1 MKQDT
6 YHSPASIHAA
16 LRNSRQEYGWTKKET
31 RGLGASPSSWSRDAH
46 ETPSKGS
53 GGGSGGEKRFSSGL
67 FRNDKRAINDD
78 ASFRVER
85 IDSASCLALGD
96 VVGYEFVSEDG
107 RWTWSIGTVIAS
119 GDGSDDTIGH
129 VDRNSTVSEDPILVS
144 LACWKI
150 APDTQGDPPTWAGKH
165 EDHEQID
172 VRRRME
178 EIEEEKAELSR
189 RPCMEKVMEAE
200 RIAETARETL
210 RLAVRG
216 ERNVLR
222 QMTRPPNELR
232 LAVNAA
238 FSLLRIELLV
248 EKPEDEWDHMRR
260 VLCSDSFDENLSEAD
275 ASRLDEAQSEF
286 IKQRF
291 LNNPLFTYLHMNAT
305 SHIAALMQKWVTCEV
320 QLYECRKE
328 LQFTEMRLA
337 ELSQE
342 AMQNERELRLH
353 LNSKELTRTASNPY
367 DEENVRYALQSF
379 QDLGQVSFSR
389 GDEATIV
396 VRSSVFCK
404 FVASTSSPIS
414 TLDSMTIHRDR
425 LACIRSA
432 ASGKQRRLPFGSS
445 FSEADYP
452 ERRYNQS
459 RDAVYQTKLLY
470 EQSIERERI
479 LVREL
484 EQLYEKHV
492 RYTMAQHEILL
503 RSTDFAA
510 SSYRYSKRDATR
522 LTVAEDRVRELEEAL
537 RQEGGKLRTLQMNHE
552 KEIWRMQEE
561 AKRRS
566 LEAAQY
572 ISDEV
577 STIRLQQVSLQGDEE
592 IGRLQLAAN
601 EARRWSAL
609 LLLEMRKSKDLVIAD
624 MRQEYIREM
633 NLLRDDLSNRERRQV
648 KTIKILEDLLAYN
661 GEGREYQQQ
670 EMQRRAIKR
679 ALKTL
684 CGSMSTELSSDSSPR
699 HFSRNPTS
707 SQGATSYRLPV
718 RSNTPARGISNLE
731 ATVESRELEEDNVV
745 ILKDRLVEAVRD
757 RDLIHEMLIQE
768 QRKNHSLGEENAV
781 LRSELDREMQER
793 VEVEKTAQKLQ
804 DEIAAISGSVRS
816 TPNGY
821 IKSGSDNEELGLREE
836 IAKLQGVIA
845 TYDGQLDELL
855 EAEGIENKEAPF
867 HSLREYIAEIKASCV
882 AMQEER
888 DAQAADAKMLE
899 SCLKT
904 AANALEDALIHDE
917 RWRPHITDSHHT
929 TWHWKKFDGSGWDR
943 VIAETPEALEKA
955 LVHGIAAACHVPE
968 EYVLNLT
975 YHDEATCLYA
985 SFDLRHDPAISDEDI
1000 MCRLEECNYYELERL
1015 YTHRFSPEEGID
1027 SLRRKMREKEEE
1039 LQELRATIAH
1049 MRGDSKPPGSG
1060 RSKRHLLGV

>member
-1 MKQDT
+1 MKQDA
-6 YHSPASIHAA
+6 YYSPANIHAT
-16 LRNSRQEYGWTKKET
+16 LLNRRQEYGWAKKET
-31 RGLGASPSSWSRDAH
+31 RGLGVSPSYWSRDAH

-53 GGGSGGEKRFSSGL
+53 GGGSGGEKRYSSGL
-67 FRNDKRAINDD
+67 FGNDKKAINDD
-78 ASFRVER
+78 VSFRVER

-107 RWTWSIGTVIAS
+107 RWTWSIGTVISS
-119 GDGSDDTIGH
+119 GDGNDDNIGH
-129 VDRNSTVSEDPILVS
+129 IDRNSAVSEDPILVS

-150 APDTQGDPPTWAGKH
+150 APDTQGDSPTWASKH
-165 EDHEQID
+165 EDHEQLEA
-172 VRRRME
+172 RLRLE
-178 EIEEEKAELSR
+178 EIEEEKATLSR

-200 RIAETARETL
+200 RIAESARETL
-210 RLAVRG
+210 RLTVRN

-222 QMTRPPNELR
+222 QMTRPSNELR
-232 LAVNAA
+232 LAVNAV

-260 VLCSDSFDENLSEAD
+260 VLCSDSFYENLSEAD
-275 ASRLDEAQSEF
+275 ASRLDETQSEF
-286 IKQRF
+286 INQRF
-291 LNNPLFTYLHMNAT
+291 LNNPLFTYAHMNAT
-305 SHIAALMQKWVTCEV
+305 SRIAALMQRWVKCEV
-320 QLYECRKE
+320 ELYECRKE
-328 LQFTEMRLA
+328 LQSTEMRLA

-342 AMQNERELRLH
+342 ARQNERELRLH
-353 LNSKELTRTASNPY
+353 PNSKELTRTASNPY

-414 TLDSMTIHRDR
+414 SLDSMTIHRDR

-445 FSEADYP
+445 FSDAEYP
-452 ERRYNQS
+452 ERRHYQS

-470 EQSIERERI
+470 DQSVERERI

-484 EQLYEKHV
+484 EQIYEKHV
-492 RYTMAQHEILL
+492 RYTMALHKILL
-503 RSTDFAA
+503 RSTDSTA
-510 SSYRYSKRDATR
+510 SSYRYGKRDATR
-522 LTVAEDRVRELEEAL
+522 LTAAENRVRELEETL
-537 RQEGGKLRTLQMNHE
+537 RQEGSTLRTLQMNHDN
-552 KEIWRMQEE
+552 EIWRMREE
-561 AKRRS
+561 AKQRS
-566 LEAAQY
+566 LEAPQY

-577 STIRLQQVSLQGDEE
+577 STIRLQRLSLQSEEE
-592 IGRLQLAAN
+592 IGRLHLAAN

-609 LLLEMRKSKDLVIAD
+609 LLLEMRNSKDIAMAD
-624 MRQEYIREM
+624 MRQEYIQEM

-648 KTIKILEDLLAYN
+648 KAVTILEDSLVDN
-661 GEGREYQQQ
+661 GEEGEYQQL

-684 CGSMSTELSSDSSPR
+684 CGSRSTEVSSESSPR
-699 HFSRNPTS
+699 RFSRNLTPP
-707 SQGATSYRLPV
+707 QGSTSYRLPV
-718 RSNTPARGISNLE
+718 RSGNSARGISNLE
-731 ATVESRELEEDNVV
+731 STEESREVEEDNVV

-757 RDLIHEMLIQE
+757 RDLIHEMLMQE
-768 QRKNHSLGEENAV
+768 QRKNHSLEEENAV
-781 LRSELDREMQER
+781 QRSDLDREMQER
-793 VEVEKTAQKLQ
+793 MELEKMVQKLQ

-816 TPNGY
+816 TLNGY
-821 IKSGSDNEELGLREE
+821 IKSGSDNEELGLRGQ

-845 TYDGQLDELL
+845 TYDRQLDELL
-855 EAEGIENKEAPF
+855 EAEGIENKEDPF
-867 HSLREYIAEIKASCV
+867 HSLREHLAEIKASC
-882 AMQEER
+882 ATMQEER

-917 RWRPHITDSHHT
+917 RWRPRTTDSHHT

-955 LVHGIAAACHVPE
+955 LVHGIAAACHLPE

-985 SFDLRHDPAISDEDI
+985 SFDLRHDPSISDEDI

-1027 SLRRKMREKEEE
+1027 SLKRKMREKEEE

-1049 MRGDSKPPGSG
+1049 MRGDTKSPGSG